1 MKIRDLGEFPFLRR
15 LRARLPHAS
24 LDPRI
29 QLGVGDDCAALSL
42 PGLTVLTTDAMIA
55 GVHFQCEWAPFFV
68 LGQKAFAVNASDV
81 AAMGGEPAFA
91 LLSLGVPQDSAVED
105 LDAFFDGFL
114 EAAQQMR
121 TTLIGGN
128 MSAAPVLMISV
139 ALLGQTPHGPIARSG
154 ARVADEVYV
163 TGTLGDAALGLRI
176 LTGELAGEA
185 ESLAAQ
191 HLKQRF
197 LCPTARVTVGKELA
211 AQDLAT
217 AMIDVSD
224 GLLQDLGH
232 LCEASQ
238 VGAVVEAHRLPLSEG
253 YRTFLGAQDWVPALA
268 GGEDYE
274 LLFSATVTARPR
286 IQHLADQSGC
296 AITRIGSLV
305 PQAAGV
311 TVRLPDGPRAAGEFT
326 GFNHF
331 AQSRP

>member
-1 MKIRDLGEFPFLRR
+1 MNIRDLGEFPFLRR
-15 LRARLPHAS
+15 LRERLPRAS
-24 LDPRI
+24 HDPRI

-55 GVHFQCEWAPFFV
+55 GVHFQCEWTPFFV

-91 LLSLGVPQDSAVED
+91 LLSLGVPQDCAVED

-114 EAAQQMR
+114 DAAQRMR

-128 MSAAPVLMISV
+128 MSAAPVFMISV
-139 ALLGQTPHGPIARSG
+139 SLLGQTPHGLIARSG
-154 ARVADEVYV
+154 AHVDDEVYV
-163 TGTLGDAALGLRI
+163 TGTLGDAALGLRLLTRE
-176 LTGELAGEA
+176 LTGDS
-185 ESLAAQ
+185 ESIAVR

-197 LCPTARVTVGKELA
+197 LCPTPRVAVGKELA
-211 AQDLAT
+211 VRHLAT

-238 VGAVVEAHRLPLSEG
+238 VGAVVEAPTVPLSEG
-253 YRTFLGAQDWVPALA
+253 YRTLLGTQDWALA
-268 GGEDYE
+268 LTGGEDYE
-274 LLFSATVTARPR
+274 LLFSAPVTARPG
-286 IQHLADQSGC
+286 IQEIADKNAC

-305 PQAAGV
+305 PRADGV
-311 TVRLPDGPRAAGEFT
+311 TVVLPDGPRAASEFT

-331 AQSRP
+331 TQSRP

>member
-15 LRARLPHAS
+15 LRERLSHANH
-24 LDPRI
+24 DPRI
-29 QLGVGDDCAALSL
+29 RLGVGDDCAALSL

-91 LLSLGVPQDSAVED
+91 LLSLSVPQDSDVED

-114 EAAQQMR
+114 DAAQQMR
-121 TTLIGGN
+121 TSLIGGN
-128 MSAAPVLMISV
+128 MSAAPVFMISV
-139 ALLGQTPHGPIARSG
+139 SLLGQTPHGLIARSG
-154 ARVADEVYV
+154 ARVEDEVYV

-176 LTGELAGEA
+176 LTGELAGDS
-185 ESLAAQ
+185 ESAAVR

-211 AQDLAT
+211 AQNLAT

-232 LCEASQ
+232 LCAASQ
-238 VGAVVEAHRLPLSEG
+238 VGAVVEAQTLPLSEG
-253 YRTFLGAQDWVPALA
+253 YRTFLGTQDWEPALA

-274 LLFSATVTARPR
+274 LLFSAPVTARPR
-286 IQHLADQSGC
+286 IQEIAGQSGC
-296 AITRIGSLV
+296 TITRIGSLA
-305 PQAAGV
+305 PQADGV
-311 TVRLPDGPRAAGEFT
+311 TVRLPDGPRAASEFT

>member
-15 LRARLPHAS
+15 LRERLPHAIH
-24 LDPRI
+24 DPRI

-91 LLSLGVPQDSAVED
+91 LLSLGVPQDAAVED

-128 MSAAPVLMISV
+128 MSAAPVFMISV
-139 ALLGQTPHGPIARSG
+139 SLLGQTPHGPIARSG
-154 ARVADEVYV
+154 ARVEDEVYV
-163 TGTLGDAALGLRI
+163 TGTLGDAALGLRL
-176 LTGELAGEA
+176 LTGELAGDF
-185 ESLAAQ
+185 ESVAVQ

-197 LCPTARVTVGKELA
+197 LCPTARVAVGKELA
-211 AQDLAT
+211 TQRLAT

-238 VGAVVEAHRLPLSEG
+238 VGVVVEAQTLPLSES
-253 YRTFLGAQDWVPALA
+253 YRTLKGAQDWALALA

-274 LLFSATVTARPR
+274 LLFSAPVTARPR
-286 IQHLADQSGC
+286 IQEIADKSGC

-305 PQAAGV
+305 PQADGV
-311 TVRLPDGPRAAGEFT
+311 TVVLPDGPRAAGEFT

-331 AQSRP
+331 TQSRP

>member
-1 MKIRDLGEFPFLRR
+1 MNIRDLGEFPFLRR
-15 LRARLPHAS
+15 LRERLPRAS
-24 LDPRI
+24 HDPRV

-42 PGLTVLTTDAMIA
+42 LGLTVLTTDAMIA

-91 LLSLGVPQDSAVED
+91 LLSLGVPQDFAVKD

-139 ALLGQTPHGPIARSG
+139 SLLGQTPHGPVTRSG
-154 ARVADEVYV
+154 ARVGDEVYV
-163 TGTLGDAALGLRI
+163 TGTLGDAALGLRLLTNE
-176 LTGELAGEA
+176 LTGDA
-185 ESLAAQ
+185 ESAAVQ

-211 AQDLAT
+211 AQGLAT

-238 VGAVVEAHRLPLSEG
+238 VGAVVEAPTVPLSEG
-253 YRTFLGAQDWVPALA
+253 YRTLMGTQDWTPALA

-274 LLFSATVTARPR
+274 LLFSAPVTARSGIR
-286 IQHLADQSGC
+286 EIADKSGC

-305 PQAAGV
+305 PQADGV
-311 TVRLPDGPRAAGEFT
+311 TVVLPDGPRAASAFT

-331 AQSRP
+331 AQGRP

>member
-1 MKIRDLGEFPFLRR
+1 MKIRDLGEFLFLRR
-15 LRARLPHAS
+15 LRERLPHAPH
-24 LDPRI
+24 DPRI

-68 LGQKAFAVNASDV
+68 LGKKAFAVNASDV

-91 LLSLGVPQDSAVED
+91 LLSLGVPQDTAVAD

-128 MSAAPVLMISV
+128 MSAAPVFMISV
-139 ALLGQTPHGPIARSG
+139 SLLGQTPHGPISRSG
-154 ARVADEVYV
+154 ARVEDEVYV
-163 TGTLGDAALGLRI
+163 TGTLGDAALGLRL
-176 LTGELAGEA
+176 LTGELTGDSASMA
-185 ESLAAQ
+185 VQ
-191 HLKQRF
+191 HLKQGF

-211 AQDLAT
+211 AQHLAT

-238 VGAVVEAHRLPLSEG
+238 VGAVVEAQKVPLSES
-253 YRTFLGAQDWVPALA
+253 YRTFLGAQDWALALA

-274 LLFSATVTARPR
+274 LLFSAPVTARPR
-286 IQHLADQSGC
+286 IREIADKSAC

-305 PQAAGV
+305 PQAGGV
-311 TVRLPDGPRAAGEFT
+311 TVKLPDGPRAASEFT